1 MSITRDN
8 HYVPIWY
15 QRGFIEPDAEQ
26 LAYRDLQPEMHS
38 LPDGTSRPGR
48 SRFRSSPKQCFVQQ
62 DLYTT
67 FFGSLINDEVE
78 KRLFGAIDTDG
89 APAIRAFIGED
100 VREWHKHFQ
109 TLFRFIDIQKL
120 RTPKGLAWLR
130 AQYPRLSQ
138 NELMVEMQAMQAM
151 HCTIWSEGVREIVS
165 AADSAVKFIVSDHP
179 VTVYNHAL
187 PPDAAACR
195 YPLDPSIA
203 LKASQTIYPLDRDH
217 CLILTNLEYAKNER
231 ATPTEKRTFARNFR
245 TSMVRTDAFARD
257 RQLDDD
263 EVRQINRIIKAR
275 AHRYVAAGREEWL
288 DPEFENT
295 APWSEL
301 RGVLR
306 PPERALFGFGGEM
319 YAKFED
325 GSVHYQDQFGRTEK
339 QSDHLKKEVREA
351 DLRPGDACGCGSGMA
366 FKACCKPLSATVR
379 PSWKERSIRER
390 NLTLYRA
397 IADILG
403 LDKGLDWLEVRRAI
417 TDDKIRDV
425 HGIYKTLWPVETDIL
440 QLLPKPD
447 GRPRAVYT
455 GSLHPQ
461 AIMDFALGSSLYFGE
476 VLIENPF
483 VHAAHIR
490 PDFNPI
496 DNPRAYHQEFVKTV
510 VFFLTIM
517 PLVETGY
524 VNLIPDPT
532 VFDLHLHEQM
542 LRLARQ
548 RSESMRISVDDEPR
562 AKELME
568 RDMRRS
574 LMSMPDEGT
583 RNQLRRMSPELTEK
597 QIDEVVMYMRQVRES
612 DPLAAIHDGLLDG
625 KGGQLS
631 LAKMGPNFEMAL
643 YIAQATGAS
652 IVTDSPTRWR
662 EIQMAVLRQG
672 GGQPMAVSGFT
683 KVLAS
688 MPLGFVN
695 SVEDFFEVAETGALD
710 GYPALMRDTF
720 RYVRKIHGRGIKPNW
735 EASLASR
742 LARLNRES
750 QARLRKM
757 EKSFVSGRIHGI
769 FPTGGIQDNT
779 VNRLLLM
786 SSSEHHL
793 PAVPMAFLIEPA
805 TSQPLS

>member
-15 QRGFIEPDAEQ
+15 QRGFIEPGAEQ
-26 LAYRDLQPEMHS
+26 LAYRDLQPEMHR
-38 LPDGTSRPGR
+38 LPDGSSRPGR
-48 SRFRSSPKQCFVQQ
+48 SRFKSVPKQCFVQR

-67 FFGSLINDEVE
+67 FFGALANDEIE
-78 KRLFGAIDTDG
+78 KRLFGVIDTDG

-100 VREWHKHFQ
+100 VREWHEHFH
-109 TLFRFIDIQKL
+109 TLFRFIDAQKL

-130 AQYPRLSQ
+130 AQYPRLTQ
-138 NELMVEMQAMQAM
+138 NQLMMEMQALQAM
-151 HCTIWSEGVREIVS
+151 NCTIWSEGVREIVS
-165 AADSAVKFIVSDHP
+165 ATDSSVKFIISDHP

-187 PPDAAACR
+187 PPEAAACR

-217 CLILTNLEYAKNER
+217 CLILTNLEYAKDESV
-231 ATPTEKRTFARNFR
+231 TPTEKRTFARNFR
-245 TSMVRTDAFARD
+245 TSMVRTDKFPRL
-257 RQLDDD
+257 RRLGDD

-275 AHRYVAAGREEWL
+275 AHRYIAAGREIWL
-288 DPEFENT
+288 DPEAGDA

-325 GSVHYQDQFGRTEK
+325 GRVHYQDQFGRTEK
-339 QSDHLKKEVREA
+339 QNASLKKEVREA
-351 DLRPGDACGCGSGMA
+351 DIRSEDACGCGSGIA
-366 FKACCKPLSATVR
+366 FKVCCKPLPAELR

-390 NLTLYRA
+390 NLTLFSA
-397 IADILG
+397 ISEILD

-425 HGIYKTLWPVETDIL
+425 HAVYKMLWPIETDLL

-455 GSLHPQ
+455 GLLHPE
-461 AIMDFALGSSLYFGE
+461 AITDFALGSSLYFGE

-483 VHAAHIR
+483 VHAGHIR
-490 PDFNPI
+490 PEFNPI

-510 VFFLTIM
+510 ALFLTLM

-542 LRLARQ
+542 LHMARR
-548 RSESMRISVDDEPR
+548 RSESMAISINGEPR

-574 LMSMPDEGT
+574 LMSMPDEGM
-583 RNQLRRMSPELTEK
+583 RSQLRRMSPELDDAK
-597 QIDEVVMYMRQVRES
+597 IDEVVAHMRQVRDE
-612 DPLAAIHDGLLDG
+612 DPLAAVHDGLLDG
-625 KGGQLS
+625 KGGQFN

-662 EIQMAVLRQG
+662 EMHLAVTRQG
-672 GGQPMAVSGFT
+672 GGQPIRIPGVAEAIS
-683 KVLAS
+683 A
-688 MPLGFVN
+688 MPLGFV
-695 SVEDFFEVAETGALD
+695 SDREEFFKVAGTRAFEGF
-710 GYPALMRDTF
+710 PQLMREAFKYLAEIDE
-720 RYVRKIHGRGIKPNW
+720 RGSKPNF
-735 EASLASR
+735 EAGLA
-742 LARLNRES
+742 ARLKRLCTDS
-750 QARLRKM
+750 QSRLRK
-757 EKSFVSGRIHGI
+757 ESSSFSKARMHGL
-769 FPTGGIQDNT
+769 FPAGGIQDNT

-786 SSSEHHL
+786 SSSEHHM
-793 PAVPMAFLIEPA
+793 PSVPMAFYIE
-805 TSQPLS
+805 SLDR

>member
-15 QRGFIEPDAEQ
+15 QRGFVEPGAAQ
-26 LAYRDLQPEMHS
+26 LAYRDLQPETHN
-38 LPDGTSRPGR
+38 LPDGSSRPGR
-48 SRFRSSPKQCFVQQ
+48 SRFKSSPKQCFVQR

-67 FFGSLINDEVE
+67 FFGTLVNDEIE
-78 KRLFGAIDTDG
+78 KRLFGAIDTAG
-89 APAIRAFIGED
+89 APAIRAFIGD
-100 VREWHKHFQ
+100 DIREWHEHFQ

-130 AQYPRLSQ
+130 LQYPRLSQ
-138 NELMVEMQAMQAM
+138 NQLMMEMQAIQAM
-151 HCTIWSEGVREIVS
+151 HCTIWTEGVREIVS
-165 AADSAVKFIVSDHP
+165 AVDSAVKFIISDHP
-179 VTVYNHAL
+179 VTVYNYAL
-187 PPDAAACR
+187 PPEAAVCR

-217 CLILTNLEYAKNER
+217 CLILTNLEYAND
-231 ATPTEKRTFARNFR
+231 AGVIPTEKRTFARNFR
-245 TSMVRTDAFARD
+245 SSMVRTDAFPRL
-257 RQLDDD
+257 RRLGND

-275 AHRYVAAGREEWL
+275 AHRYVAAGHEKWL
-288 DPEFENT
+288 DPEAGDDT
-295 APWSEL
+295 PWSEL

-306 PPERALFGFGGEM
+306 PPGDALFGFGGEM
-319 YAKFED
+319 FAKFED

-351 DLRPGDACGCGSGMA
+351 DVRAGDACGCGSGMA
-366 FKACCKPLSATVR
+366 FKACCKPLPATQR

-390 NLTLYRA
+390 NLTLFRA
-397 IADILG
+397 ISDILG
-403 LDKGLDWLEVRRAI
+403 LDKGLDWLEIRREI
-417 TDDKIRDV
+417 TDDKIRDI
-425 HGIYKTLWPVETDIL
+425 HGIYKTLWPIETDIL

-455 GSLHPQ
+455 GSLHPH

-483 VHAAHIR
+483 VHAGHIR
-490 PDFNPI
+490 PEFNPI

-510 VFFLTIM
+510 ILFLTLM

-542 LRLARQ
+542 LHLARR
-548 RSESMRISVDDEPR
+548 RSESMTISIDAEPR
-562 AKELME
+562 VKELME
-568 RDMRRS
+568 RDLRRS
-574 LMSMPDEGT
+574 LMSMPEEGM
-583 RNQLRRMSPELTEK
+583 RSQLRGIFPELDDEE
-597 QIDEVVMYMRQVRES
+597 IDEVVAHMRKIRDE
-612 DPLAAIHDGLLDG
+612 DPLAAVHHGLLDG
-625 KGGQLS
+625 NGGQLN

-662 EIQMAVLRQG
+662 EIRLAVARQG
-672 GGQPMAVSGFT
+672 GGQPMALQRVT

-688 MPLGFVN
+688 APLGFVN
-695 SVEDFFEVAETGALD
+695 SVEDFFKVAETGSFD
-710 GYPALMRDTF
+710 GYPAFMRDVF
-720 RYVRKIHGRGIKPNW
+720 RYAAQIERRGVKPNW
-735 EASLASR
+735 EAGLTSR
-742 LARLNRES
+742 LTKLNRVS
-750 QARLRKM
+750 QARLRKVA
-757 EKSFVSGRIHGI
+757 KSFGLGRIHGL
-769 FPTGGIQDNT
+769 FPAGGIQDNT

-793 PAVPMAFLIEPA
+793 HSVPMAFFVETA
-805 TSQPLS
+805 AS